1 MSNIYQHIIQKWAF
15 LSSKKIFLA
24 CSGGVDSMTLLSIFI
39 KAKWDVEV
47 LHVNYNLR
55 GQDSIDDQKLVEETC
70 LNFNIPFH
78 LKNIELQPILD
89 KKGGNL
95 QEIARQIR
103 YDFFNEKKH
112 LSTDNYIALGHHQ
125 DDQIETFFMHIARKS
140 GIMGLACMK
149 ENNDRFIR
157 PLLPFSKT
165 EIIQFA
171 KGNTISWRE
180 DYSNKSNKYSRN
192 ILRNILIPEIT
203 SSLPKLNESVLLLV
217 QKFQET
223 QLELESKIS
232 PLVKDLKLNSTLSFT
247 VYDSLS
253 SFEKNELFRQ
263 LEQKAGLQEEVEKL
277 RSTQKGKKLELSS
290 NSFEYI
296 SIIREEN
303 NFTFIKES
311 NTFKSNQNLII
322 KETDH
327 LPSTFSKEIIYL
339 DSNKIKGKLTIR
351 KWEIGDRMK
360 PLGMKGSKLLSDII
374 KDAKIPSHL
383 KKDILIVKDEEK
395 ILWCVG
401 IKISAE
407 AIANDNTEKIIKVS
421 LI

>member
-15 LSSKKIFLA
+15 LSTKKIFLA
-24 CSGGVDSMTLLSIFI
+24 CSGGVDSMMLLSVFI

-55 GQDSIDDQKLVEETC
+55 GKDSIDDQLLVQETC
-70 LNFNIPFH
+70 LNNKIPFH
-78 LKNIELQPILD
+78 LKNIQLQPILD

-95 QEIARQIR
+95 QEIARLIR
-103 YDFFNEKKH
+103 YDFFNEKKI
-112 LSTDNYIALGHHQ
+112 LSTENYIALGHHQ

-140 GIMGLACMK
+140 GVMGMACMK
-149 ENNDRFIR
+149 ENNNRLIR
-157 PLLPFSKT
+157 PLLPFSKN

-171 KGNTISWRE
+171 KENDISWRE
-180 DYSNKSNKYSRN
+180 DYSNKTNKYSRN
-192 ILRNILIPEIT
+192 ILRNILIPEINN
-203 SSLPKLNESVLLLV
+203 SLPEVTESVLFLI

-322 KETDH
+322 KEIDH

-374 KDAKIPSHL
+374 KDAKIASHL
-383 KKDILIVKDEEK
+383 KKDILIVEDEEK

-401 IKISAE
+401 IKISTE

>member
-70 LNFNIPFH
+70 LNFNIAFH

-95 QEIARQIR
+95 QEIARLIR
-103 YDFFNEKKH
+103 YDFFNEKKII
-112 LSTDNYIALGHHQ
+112 STDNYIALGHHQ
-125 DDQIETFFMHIARKS
+125 DDQIETFFIHIARKS
-140 GIMGLACMK
+140 GIMGMACMK

-180 DYSNKSNKYSRN
+180 DYSNKTNKYSRN

-203 SSLPKLNESVLLLV
+203 NSLPELNESILLLV
-217 QKFQET
+217 EKFQET

-232 PLVKDLKLNSTLSFT
+232 PLVKDIQSNSTLPFS

-263 LEQKAGLQEEVEKL
+263 LEQKARLQVEIEKL
-277 RSTQKGKKLELSS
+277 RSAQKGKKLELSS

-303 NFTFIKES
+303 NFIFIKES
-311 NTFKSNQNLII
+311 NTYNSNQNII
-322 KETDH
+322 IEEIYH

-374 KDAKIPSHL
+374 KDAKTPSHL
-383 KKDILIVKDEEK
+383 KKDILIVEDEEK

-407 AIANDNTEKIIKVS
+407 ALATDNTKQIIKVS

>member
-1 MSNIYQHIIQKWAF
+1 MSNIYQHIIQKWSF
-15 LSSKKIFLA
+15 LSTKKIFLA
-24 CSGGVDSMTLLSIFI
+24 CSGGVDTMMLLSVFI

-55 GQDSIDDQKLVEETC
+55 GQDSIDDQLLVQETC
-70 LNFNIPFH
+70 LNNKIPFH
-78 LKNIELQPILD
+78 LKNIQLQPILD

-95 QEIARQIR
+95 QEIARLIR
-103 YDFFNEKKH
+103 YDFFNEKKI
-112 LSTDNYIALGHHQ
+112 LSTENHIALGHHQ

-140 GIMGLACMK
+140 GIMGMASMK
-149 ENNDRFIR
+149 ENNNRFIR
-157 PLLPFSKT
+157 PLLPFSKN

-171 KGNTISWRE
+171 KENNISWRE
-180 DYSNKSNKYSRN
+180 DYSNKTNKYSRN
-192 ILRNILIPEIT
+192 ILRNILIPELT
-203 SSLPKLNESVLLLV
+203 NSFPELRESVLLLV

-232 PLVKDLKLNSTLSFT
+232 PKVKDIQSNSTLSFS

-263 LEQKAGLQEEVEKL
+263 LEQKAGLQVEVEKL
-277 RSTQKGKKLELSS
+277 RSTQKGKKVELST
-290 NSFEYI
+290 NSFQFT
-296 SIIREEN
+296 SIIREED
-303 NFTFIKES
+303 NFVFVKES
-311 NTFKSNQNLII
+311 TTYNSIQNLRIEVI
-322 KETDH
+322 DL

-339 DSNKIKGKLTIR
+339 DSKKIKGELKLR

-360 PLGMKGSKLLSDII
+360 PMGMKGSKLLSDII
-374 KDAKIPSHL
+374 KDAKTPSHL
-383 KKDILIVKDEEK
+383 KKDILIVEDDEK

-407 AIANDNTEKIIKVS
+407 ATATDNTKQIIKVS

>member
-1 MSNIYQHIIQKWAF
+1 MSNIYQYIIQKWAF
-15 LSSKKIFLA
+15 LSTKKIFIA
-24 CSGGVDSMTLLSIFI
+24 CSGGVDSMMLLSVFI

-55 GQDSIDDQKLVEETC
+55 GKDSIDDQLLVQETC
-70 LNFNIPFH
+70 LNNKIPFH
-78 LKNIELQPILD
+78 LKNIQLQPILD

-95 QEIARQIR
+95 QEIARLIR
-103 YDFFNEKKH
+103 YDFFNEKKI
-112 LSTDNYIALGHHQ
+112 LSTENYIALGHHQ

-140 GIMGLACMK
+140 GVMGMACMK
-149 ENNDRFIR
+149 ENNNRLIR
-157 PLLPFSKT
+157 PLLPFSKN

-171 KGNTISWRE
+171 KENNISWRE
-180 DYSNKSNKYSRN
+180 DYSNKTNKYSRN
-192 ILRNILIPEIT
+192 ILRNILIPEINN
-203 SSLPKLNESVLLLV
+203 SLPEVTESVLFLI

-303 NFTFIKES
+303 NFTFIIES

-322 KETDH
+322 EEIDH

-339 DSNKIKGKLTIR
+339 DSNKIKGRLTIR

-407 AIANDNTEKIIKVS
+407 AIADDNTEKIIKVS

>member
-1 MSNIYQHIIQKWAF
+1 MSNIYQHITQKWAF

-24 CSGGVDSMTLLSIFI
+24 CSGGVDSMTLLSVFI
-39 KAKWDVEV
+39 KAKWNVEV

-55 GQDSIDDQKLVEETC
+55 GQDSIDDQKLVEDTS
-70 LNFNIPFH
+70 LKNKIPYH
-78 LKNIELQPILD
+78 TKNIELQTILD

-103 YDFFNEKKH
+103 YDFFNEKKI

-140 GIMGLACMK
+140 GVMGLACMK

-171 KGNTISWRE
+171 KENNISWRE
-180 DYSNKSNKYSRN
+180 DYSNKTNKYSRN

-203 SSLPKLNESVLLLV
+203 NSLPELNESILLLV

-223 QLELESKIS
+223 QFELESKIS
-232 PLVKDLKLNSTLSFT
+232 PLVKDLQLNSTLSFS
-247 VYDSLS
+247 VYDSFS

-263 LEQKAGLQEEVEKL
+263 LEQKAGIQVEVEKL
-277 RSTQKGKKLELSS
+277 RTAQKGKKVVLST
-290 NSFEYI
+290 NSFQYS
-296 SIIREEN
+296 SIIREGDD
-303 NFTFIKES
+303 FVFVKES
-311 NTFKSNQNLII
+311 ITYTNTQNLII
-322 KETDH
+322 EEIEH
-327 LPSTFSKEIIYL
+327 LPSSFSKEIIYL

-374 KDAKIPSHL
+374 KDAKTPSHL
-383 KKDILIVKDEEK
+383 KKDILIVEDEEK

-401 IKISAE
+401 IKISSE
-407 AIANDNTEKIIKVS
+407 AIAMDDTKEILKVS

>member
-1 MSNIYQHIIQKWAF
+1 MSNIYQHITQKWAF

-24 CSGGVDSMTLLSIFI
+24 CSGGVDSMTLLSVFI

-171 KGNTISWRE
+171 KENNISWRE
-180 DYSNKSNKYSRN
+180 DYSNKTNKYSRN

-203 SSLPKLNESVLLLV
+203 NSLPELNESILLLV

-223 QLELESKIS
+223 QFELESKIY
-232 PLVKDLKLNSTLSFT
+232 PLVKDLQLNSTLSFS
-247 VYDSLS
+247 VYDSFS

-263 LEQKAGLQEEVEKL
+263 LEQKAGIQVEVEKL
-277 RSTQKGKKLELSS
+277 RTAQKGKKVVLST
-290 NSFEYI
+290 NSFQYS
-296 SIIREEN
+296 SIIREGDD
-303 NFTFIKES
+303 FVFIKES
-311 NTFKSNQNLII
+311 ITYTNTQNLLIEEI
-322 KETDH
+322 EH
-327 LPSTFSKEIIYL
+327 LPSSFSKEIIYL

-374 KDAKIPSHL
+374 KDAKTPSHL
-383 KKDILIVKDEEK
+383 KKDILIVEDEEK

-401 IKISAE
+401 IKISSE
-407 AIANDNTEKIIKVS
+407 AIAMDDTKEILKVS

>member
-1 MSNIYQHIIQKWAF
+1 MSNIYQHITQKWAF

-24 CSGGVDSMTLLSIFI
+24 CSGGVDSMTLLSVFI

-47 LHVNYNLR
+47 VHVNYNLR
-55 GQDSIDDQKLVEETC
+55 GQDSIDDQLLVKETC
-70 LNFNIPFH
+70 LNNKIPFH
-78 LKNIELQPILD
+78 TKNIQLGPILD

-103 YDFFNEKKH
+103 YDFFNEKKI
-112 LSTDNYIALGHHQ
+112 LSKDNYIALGHHQ

-140 GIMGLACMK
+140 GVMGMACMK

-157 PLLPFSKT
+157 PLLPFSKN

-171 KGNTISWRE
+171 KENNISWRE
-180 DYSNKSNKYSRN
+180 DYSNKTNKYSRN
-192 ILRNILIPEIT
+192 ILRNILIPEINN
-203 SSLPKLNESVLLLV
+203 SLPEVTESVLFLI

-232 PLVKDLKLNSTLSFT
+232 PLIKNIQSNSTLSFS

-263 LEQKAGLQEEVEKL
+263 LEQKAGLQAEVEKL
-277 RSTQKGKKLELSS
+277 RSAQKGKKVELLT
-290 NSFEYI
+290 NSFQFI
-296 SIIREEN
+296 SIIREDDDFVFIEESATN
-303 NFTFIKES
+303 NSI
-311 NTFKSNQNLII
+311 QNLII
-322 KETDH
+322 EAIDH

-339 DSNKIKGKLTIR
+339 DSKKIKGELKLR
-351 KWEIGDRMK
+351 KWEIGDRMR
-360 PLGMKGSKLLSDII
+360 PMGMKGSKLLSDII
-374 KDAKIPSHL
+374 KDAKTPSHL
-383 KKDILIVKDEEK
+383 KKDILIVEDEEK

-407 AIANDNTEKIIKVS
+407 AIARDNTEKIIKVS

>member
-1 MSNIYQHIIQKWAF
+1 MSNIYQHITQKWAF

-24 CSGGVDSMTLLSIFI
+24 CSGGVDSMTLLSVFI

-55 GQDSIDDQKLVEETC
+55 GQDSIDDQKLVEDTC
-70 LNFNIPFH
+70 IKNNVPYH
-78 LKNIELQPILD
+78 SKNIELQPILD

-112 LSTDNYIALGHHQ
+112 LSTDNYMALGQHQ

-171 KGNTISWRE
+171 KENNINWRE
-180 DYSNKSNKYSRN
+180 DYSNKTNKYSRN

-203 SSLPKLNESVLLLV
+203 NSLPELNESILLLV

-232 PLVKDLKLNSTLSFT
+232 PLVKDILSNSTLSFS

-263 LEQKAGLQEEVEKL
+263 LEQKAGIQVEVEKL
-277 RSTQKGKKLELSS
+277 RTAQKGKKVALST
-290 NSFEYI
+290 NSFQYS

-303 NFTFIKES
+303 NFIFIKES
-311 NTFKSNQNLII
+311 NTYNSNQNLII
-322 KETDH
+322 EEIEH
-327 LPSTFSKEIIYL
+327 LPTSFSKEIIYL

-351 KWEIGDRMK
+351 KWKIGDRMK

-374 KDAKIPSHL
+374 KDVKTPSHL
-383 KKDILIVKDEEK
+383 KKDILIVEDEEK
-395 ILWCVG
+395 ILWCIG
-401 IKISAE
+401 IKISSE
-407 AIANDNTEKIIKVS
+407 AIATDNSEQIIKVS

>member
-24 CSGGVDSMTLLSIFI
+24 CSGGVDSMTLLFVFI
-39 KAKWDVEV
+39 KAKWDIEV
-47 LHVNYNLR
+47 VHVNYNLR
-55 GQDSIDDQKLVEETC
+55 GQDSIDDQLLVQETC
-70 LNFNIPFH
+70 LNNKIPFH
-78 LKNIELQPILD
+78 LKNIQLQPILD

-95 QEIARQIR
+95 QEVARQIR
-103 YDFFNEKKH
+103 YNFFNEKKII
-112 LSTDNYIALGHHQ
+112 STDNYIALGHHK

-140 GIMGLACMK
+140 GIMGMACMK

-157 PLLPFSKT
+157 PLLPFSKN

-171 KGNTISWRE
+171 KENNISWRE
-180 DYSNKSNKYSRN
+180 DYSNKTNKYSRN
-192 ILRNILIPEIT
+192 ILRNILIPEINN
-203 SSLPKLNESVLLLV
+203 SLPEVTESVLFLI

-263 LEQKAGLQEEVEKL
+263 LEQKARLQVEIEKL
-277 RSTQKGKKLELSS
+277 RSAQKGKKVALST
-290 NSFEYI
+290 NSFQFT
-296 SIIREEN
+296 SIIRDEES
-303 NFTFIKES
+303 FALTLES
-311 NTFKSNQNLII
+311 ITYNSIQNLII
-322 KETDH
+322 EEIDH

-374 KDAKIPSHL
+374 KDAKIASHL

-401 IKISAE
+401 IKIGAE

>member
-1 MSNIYQHIIQKWAF
+1 MSNIYQYIIQKWAF
-15 LSSKKIFLA
+15 LSTKKIFIA
-24 CSGGVDSMTLLSIFI
+24 CSGGVDSMMLLSVFI

-55 GQDSIDDQKLVEETC
+55 GKDSIDDQLLVQETC
-70 LNFNIPFH
+70 LNNKIPFH
-78 LKNIELQPILD
+78 LKNIQLQPILD

-95 QEIARQIR
+95 QEIARLIR
-103 YDFFNEKKH
+103 YDFFNEKKI
-112 LSTDNYIALGHHQ
+112 LSTENYIALGHHQ

-140 GIMGLACMK
+140 GVMGMACMK
-149 ENNDRFIR
+149 ENNNRLIR
-157 PLLPFSKT
+157 PLLPFSKN

-171 KGNTISWRE
+171 KENNISCRE
-180 DYSNKSNKYSRN
+180 DYSNKTNKYSRN
-192 ILRNILIPEIT
+192 ILRNILIPEINN
-203 SSLPKLNESVLLLV
+203 SLPEVTESVLFLI

-303 NFTFIKES
+303 NFTFIIES

-322 KETDH
+322 EEIDH

-339 DSNKIKGKLTIR
+339 DSNKIKGRLTIR

-407 AIANDNTEKIIKVS
+407 AIADDNTEKIIKVS